1 MIQTGERFN
10 ISHDEWSSL
19 RRRRYLNI
27 IVHHKQ
33 TNIWNLGLIRVNG
46 SMDAQTIVQKIEERL
61 RLHGISIDSHVI
73 CQMTDGCK
81 TMLKVGKISTPDQQL
96 CLAHGIQLAVLDVLY
111 GKKENEPNSDDATIN
126 DKDCLVEIVESD
138 DIEENDLF
146 AFAED
151 VVNEE
156 ESMNELNTTS
166 EEDEYF
172 NVDFSQKRDAP
183 ELVENYKHVV
193 DNVRTIVKKF
203 KRSPVK
209 NDVLQCYIRSE
220 FGQELQLKLDC
231 KTRWNA
237 MFDMLDRFHEVRK
250 PIKKALV
257 DIVDDD
263 DLDIEEHELR
273 IVSEMVEALKPVKA
287 AVEALCRR
295 DANLLTADAILS
307 FTMNELQNQNTGLSM
322 ALYNALEERIL
333 ERRTDL
339 SGVLKYLHTGTFSQL
354 NDTDTESEDSA
365 NISAAVLQ
373 IFDIPNRKT
382 VEKTIIDLL
391 VRLEPKENDLKAD
404 QLAQVNEIKI
414 KILRDV
420 TVIFFLKNFRQF
432 QFHKLQNL
440 TKTLNDPDQYYI
452 KTSIKQ
458 FQRLYHI
465 ALVPKKP
472 KRKHLFRNSLNKKC
486 D

>member
-1 MIQTGERFN
+1 MNFAAKVRLQEKNKIKEMIQTGERFN

-126 DKDCLVEIVESD
+126 DEDCLVEIVESD
-138 DIEENDLF
+138 EKEEDDLF

-151 VVNEE
+151 VFNEE
-156 ESMNELNTTS
+156 ESMNELKATS

-172 NVDFSQKRDAP
+172 NVDFSQKGDAP

-203 KRSPVK
+203 KRAPVK
-209 NDVLQCYIRSE
+209 NDVLQGYIRSE

-237 MFDMLDRFHEVRK
+237 MFDMLDRF
-250 PIKKALV
+250 
-257 DIVDDD
+257 
-263 DLDIEEHELR
+263 
-273 IVSEMVEALKPVKA
+273 
-287 AVEALCRR
+287 
-295 DANLLTADAILS
+295 
-307 FTMNELQNQNTGLSM
+307 
-322 ALYNALEERIL
+322 LE
-333 ERRTDL
+333 
-339 SGVLKYLHTGTFSQL
+339 
-354 NDTDTESEDSA
+354 
-365 NISAAVLQ
+365 
-373 IFDIPNRKT
+373 
-382 VEKTIIDLL
+382 
-391 VRLEPKENDLKAD
+391 
-404 QLAQVNEIKI
+404 
-414 KILRDV
+414 
-420 TVIFFLKNFRQF
+420 
-432 QFHKLQNL
+432 
-440 TKTLNDPDQYYI
+440 
-452 KTSIKQ
+452 
-458 FQRLYHI
+458 
-465 ALVPKKP
+465 VPKT
-472 KRKHLFRNSLNKKC
+472 HKKGIS
-486 D
+486 